1 MAEDTTPAPE
11 TAALPPGLAAAP
23 TARALVLA
31 LRRRWPVALVC
42 AVVGAVSVA
51 ASVYFLLPAPKFM
64 AQSLLHVEATPPS
77 VVSQRGETR
86 ADFQN
91 YQRTQVALV
100 KSRLVLNAALRD
112 PEVAALGLVRDPID
126 PIGWLQKELV
136 VDFNTAPEILRI
148 ALLGENSA
156 EMKVIVAKITRAYLD
171 EIVKREDG
179 KRRDRLDKL
188 KDVHERY
195 QETLRTKRRT
205 LRELVENVGSGDAQ
219 TIALKQRFAQ
229 EQLALTEKEL
239 LQIDSELRKIQT
251 DITLQQERGAPAE
264 GFKYTDAELD
274 ELARKDPGME
284 RLLARKSQLQQELAE
299 VLRVAV
305 RGEEEPRVKQIRRE
319 ITDADKAVTTLR
331 EQLRPDLAGQLQLQL
346 ERAYRTNV
354 ASMTDRRSL
363 LQELRKSLV
372 KEQERLTTEV
382 RQLNKGSLDIESY
395 KQDIAQAEET
405 AKKVAGELETL
416 AVELKATQRVTELE
430 SAFVTQPD
438 DARRRML
445 MTAGGAFGAL
455 VLAARAVACWEFR
468 ARRIQS
474 AGEVVQGLGIKLVG
488 TVPMNDAPGSA
499 AALAS
504 QGQTMDGMDVFQTE
518 TLDTIRAM
526 LLHTARQQA
535 LQVVMVTSAVSGEG
549 KTSLSTRLA
558 ASLARAGRMTLL
570 VDADLRKPSIHK
582 LFGIDQG
589 PGLSEGVLQTVPLG
603 ESIHSSGIAGLSLL
617 PAGVN
622 TGPALEALAQENM
635 TDIMEALRMHYDF
648 IIIDTAPVLPVAD
661 ALLLGPQIDGVLLSV
676 MLDHSQMH
684 KVHAAHQLLN
694 EVNIPVLGAV
704 VNGVPSQIYAP
715 DYRYVR
721 RQRPG
726 VREPQPVEAA

>member
-1 MAEDTTPAPE
+1 MADDITPAPE

-23 TARALVLA
+23 TARALLLA
-31 LRRRWPVALVC
+31 LRRRWLVALVC
-42 AVVGAVSVA
+42 AVVGALTLA
-51 ASVYFLLPAPKFM
+51 AGTWFLLPAPKFM
-64 AQSLLHVEATPPS
+64 AQSLLHVEAHQPT
-77 VVSQRGETR
+77 VVAHRGDSR

-100 KSRLVLNAALRD
+100 KSRLVLNTALRD
-112 PEVAALGLVRDPID
+112 PEVAALKLIRDPID
-126 PIGWLQKELV
+126 PIGWLQKELL
-136 VDFNTAPEILRI
+136 VDFATAPEILRI
-148 ALLGENSA
+148 AMNGNEPA
-156 EMKVIVAKITRAYLD
+156 EIKVIIAKITKAYLE

-188 KDVHERY
+188 KDIHERY
-195 QETLRTKRRT
+195 QESLRTKRRT
-205 LRELVENVGSGDAQ
+205 LRELVENVGSGDPQ

-229 EQLALTEKEL
+229 EQLAVTEKEL
-239 LQIDSELRKIQT
+239 LQLDSELRKVQT
-251 DITLQQERGAPAE
+251 DLTLQEQRGTPAE

-274 ELARKDPGME
+274 ELARKNPAMDK
-284 RLLARKSQLQQELAE
+284 LLARKGQLQQELAE

-305 RGEEEPRVKQIRRE
+305 KGEQEPRVKQIRQE
-319 ITDADKAVTTLR
+319 IIDAEQAVAALR
-331 EQLRPDLAGQLQLQL
+331 EQLRPELAAQLQLGL
-346 ERAYRTNV
+346 ERNFRTNLT
-354 ASMTDRRSL
+354 AMAERRDL
-363 LQELRKSLV
+363 LQELRKTLV
-372 KEQERLTTEV
+372 KDQERLTTEV

-395 KQDIAQAEET
+395 KQDIAQAEDT
-405 AKKVAGELETL
+405 AKKVAAELETL
-416 AVELKATQRVTELE
+416 AVELKAMQRVTELE

-445 MTAGGAFGAL
+445 ATAAAAIGAL
-455 VLAARAVACWEFR
+455 VLAALGVAWWEFR
-468 ARRIQS
+468 SRRIQS
-474 AGEVVQGLGIKLVG
+474 AGEVVHGLGIKLVG
-488 TVPMNDAPGSA
+488 TVPMNEESGGTP
-499 AALAS
+499 ALS
-504 QGQTMDGMDVFQTE
+504 SHGQTMDGMDVFQTE

-535 LQVVMVTSAVSGEG
+535 LQVVMVTSAVAGEG

-582 LFGIDQG
+582 LFGIEQG

-603 ESIHSSGIAGLSLL
+603 ESIHNSGIAGLSLL
-617 PAGVN
+617 PAGRT
-622 TGPALEALAQENM
+622 TGPALEALAQDNM
-635 TDIMEALRMHYDF
+635 VDIMEALRMHYDF

-661 ALLLGPQIDGVLLSV
+661 ALLLGPQVDGVLLSV

-694 EVNIPVLGAV
+694 QVNIPVLGAV
-704 VNGVPSQIYAP
+704 VNGVPNAVYAP

-721 RQRPG
+721 RQRPAP
-726 VREPQPVEAA
+726 REQEPVAAA